1 MSFDEYKMN
10 LLKQF
15 FITIFLRLRITV
27 DYVLFFD
34 MSIKACKLLIKVPS
48 NHCA

>member
-1 MSFDEYKMN
+1 MN
-10 LLKQF
+10 LFKTF
-15 FITIFLRLRITV
+15 FIKIFLSLRITV

-34 MSIKACKLLIKVPS
+34 MSIKGCKLLIKVPS